1 MDGTIDWAVV
11 APGEAP
17 AEPVRRARG
26 ARMAVLIG
34 PGRGA
39 ARFYTRRFT
48 LAPGGAIP
56 EHRHDTIEH
65 EQVVVRGEMVLTL
78 DGVERAVRAGDAVFI
93 PAGTAHA
100 YANRSRE
107 QEVEFLCIV
116 PATSDYRTEWLAEP
130 PEGAYV
136 GEDTAPGGGGR

>member
-1 MDGTIDWAVV
+1 MDGKAGWAVV

-34 PGRGA
+34 PRQGA
-39 ARFYTRRFT
+39 EQVVTRRFT

-65 EQVVVRGEMVLTL
+65 EQVVVSGEMALTL
-78 DGVERAVRAGDAVFI
+78 DGVERVVRAGDAVFI

-100 YANRSRE
+100 YANRSQE

-116 PATSDYRTEWLAEP
+116 PATSDYRTEWLAEQP
-130 PEGAYV
+130 DGAYV
-136 GEDTAPGGGGR
+136 GEDTAPGGERR